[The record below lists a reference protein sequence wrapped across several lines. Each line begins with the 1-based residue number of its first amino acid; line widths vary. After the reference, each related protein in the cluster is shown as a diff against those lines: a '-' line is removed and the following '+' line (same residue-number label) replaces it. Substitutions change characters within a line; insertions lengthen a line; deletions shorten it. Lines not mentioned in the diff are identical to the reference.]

1 MEVKRALAILCCA
14 AIMPAAALAA
24 PAVTVNVPVDSV
36 YYSYVEKLSGMGYIS
51 SMPNGA
57 KPYSRMEMAKW
68 VTEAQKKA
76 AAKPMPAYLAGQFRA
91 LEQYLAPEIATLQ
104 GQPTRDTLKLRS
116 VTAEAAYN
124 HSDAKEYGYQSVAG
138 SWQPFGT
145 QHNGYRYGRD
155 GNLIASAEISGNLG
169 NDLAISLR
177 PRFSYDKDND
187 GTVSL
192 EEGYI
197 KTRVGIWALEAGRQ
211 AMIWGQG
218 ASGNLLLGNN
228 MKPLTTIQAH
238 FLEPQKVGGFLRF
251 LGEAD
256 FHAFYGRLDSDR
268 STDAAS
274 RGWKDYNDAGLLGL
288 RLDITPTSYFTF
300 GASRISMLGG
310 KGNGLD
316 SSDWGNWVTGT
327 NADSHDKWDDIGG
340 FDFRLRLPGVQWYGE
355 FYGEDQAHGL
365 PSDWAYRAGA
375 YFPRLTKDGSW
386 DLTVETAYTN
396 DDWYRHGTFQDG
408 WTYSGDI
415 MGDAMGTNARKYY
428 ASVKHYL
435 PHESYLG
442 MYYMR
447 TDMDRAVSSN
457 PTVDEV
463 ALMGQRKLWKNIY
476 LRGTLGIARVQNGDA
491 IRHGTD
497 HTAFATASVQW
508 MY

>member
-14 AIMPAAALAA
+14 ASMPAAALAA

-36 YYSYVEKLSGMGYIS
+36 YYSYIEKLSGMGYIS

-76 AAKPMPAYLAGQFRA
+76 ASKPMPAYLAGQFQA

-256 FHAFYGRLDSDR
+256 FHAFYGRL
-268 STDAAS
+268 TVTAA
-274 RGWKDYNDAGLLGL
+274 RMRPVGAG
-288 RLDITPTSYFTF
+288 RIIMTP
-300 GASRISMLGG
+300 AC
-310 KGNGLD
+310 
-316 SSDWGNWVTGT
+316 
-327 NADSHDKWDDIGG
+327 
-340 FDFRLRLPGVQWYGE
+340 
-355 FYGEDQAHGL
+355 
-365 PSDWAYRAGA
+365 
-375 YFPRLTKDGSW
+375 
-386 DLTVETAYTN
+386 
-396 DDWYRHGTFQDG
+396 
-408 WTYSGDI
+408 
-415 MGDAMGTNARKYY
+415 
-428 ASVKHYL
+428 
-435 PHESYLG
+435 
-442 MYYMR
+442 
-447 TDMDRAVSSN
+447 
-457 PTVDEV
+457 
-463 ALMGQRKLWKNIY
+463 
-476 LRGTLGIARVQNGDA
+476 
-491 IRHGTD
+491 
-497 HTAFATASVQW
+497 
-508 MY
+508 